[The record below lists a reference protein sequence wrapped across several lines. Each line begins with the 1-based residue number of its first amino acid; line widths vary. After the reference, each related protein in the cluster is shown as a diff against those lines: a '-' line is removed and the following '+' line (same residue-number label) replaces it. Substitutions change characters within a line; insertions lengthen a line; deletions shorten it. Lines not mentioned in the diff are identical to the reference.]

1 MENNT
6 EALVIAERLFTSIEE
21 GDIKTVRMLYADS
34 AVVWHNTDGKLQP
47 VDDNMRVL
55 MWLSENTSDLRYEE
69 VRRWATVDGFVQQH
83 VLRGTNAN
91 GNPFELAACVI
102 VTIEGDLITRLDEY
116 LDSAQAAGLTA

>member
-6 EALVIAERLFTSIEE
+6 EALFIAERLFTSIEE
-21 GDIKTVRMLYADS
+21 GDIETVRQLYADN

-55 MWLSENTSDLRYEE
+55 QWLAENTSNLRYEE
-69 VRRWATVDGFVQQH
+69 VRRWATLDGFVQQH
-83 VLRGTNAN
+83 VLRGTNAK

-102 VTIEGDLITRLDEY
+102 VTVSDGAITRLDEY
-116 LDSAQAAGLTA
+116 LDSAQAAGLSA